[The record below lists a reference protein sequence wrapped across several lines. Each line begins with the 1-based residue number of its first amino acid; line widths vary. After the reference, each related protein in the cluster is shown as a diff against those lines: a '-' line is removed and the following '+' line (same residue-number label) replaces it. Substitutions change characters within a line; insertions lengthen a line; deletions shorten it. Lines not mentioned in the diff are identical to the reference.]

1 LITTNPGPKQKFC
14 LAKCPKTILGKS
26 KLTHQ
31 FLTIRNSPLY
41 PVTFFSDDE
50 NDPKI
55 ENVINSNK
63 MATDAGKSSPEGHR
77 SSIVEQEPHLTK
89 PDHKKSL
96 HVQSPILTNR
106 KKFNSLQK

>member
-1 LITTNPGPKQKFC
+1 MS
-14 LAKCPKTILGKS
+14 GKS
-26 KLTHQ
+26 RSSHRISK
-31 FLTIRNSPLY
+31 ICKSPLY

-50 NDPKI
+50 NDPKN
-55 ENVINSNK
+55 ENVTNDDK